1 MVCGIGAKA
10 SSSEEVVVVA
20 VGLEVTAVDS
30 HLKMPAVAEE
40 EEVEHTGWG
49 MGMNQ
54 QMACWACCEGLAAAA
69 AARS

>member
-1 MVCGIGAKA
+1 M
-10 SSSEEVVVVA
+10 A